1 MKRILCLS
9 GGGVRGVA
17 QLQVLKK
24 LEEDYGKP
32 LHEVYDLIIGTS
44 VGAIN
49 AAIIAS
55 GAMSMEEVD
64 EKYIGFMKKIFKKR
78 GFFKK
83 PKYDR
88 DNFLDIW
95 DEIAGSDFK
104 MGESKT
110 RLMITTVDL
119 VTDTNLFYKSWHEDD
134 SDEKLGEIVTRSFA
148 APLYFGQI
156 VDIPRQQVYSDGG
169 IGNANL
175 PLDEAKTQA
184 ESYGWYRDGEEV
196 EIHAIGTLTSDEVTT
211 FKDVAKGKWTAQ
223 LMDYMK
229 PAQGGLARVQS
240 AEDQIRRMKYV
251 CKHIPE
257 IKFRYWDGLCN
268 SKHMALDDTKYVE
281 EYRQGGIKMAESPLV
296 ICN

>member
-1 MKRILCLS
+1 MKKILCLS

-55 GAMSMEEVD
+55 GTMSMADVD
-64 EKYIGFMKKIFKKR
+64 KQYTEFMEAIFKKR

-88 DNFLDIW
+88 QNFLEIW
-95 DEIAGSDFK
+95 DEIAGFDFK
-104 MGESKT
+104 MSDAKT

-134 SDEKLGEIVTRSFA
+134 AKEKLGDLVTRSFA

-156 VDIPRQQVYSDGG
+156 VDKEERKVYSDGG

-196 EIHAIGTLTSDEVTT
+196 EIHAIGTLSSDATTT
-211 FKDVAKGKWTAQ
+211 FDEVAKGKWTTQ

-257 IKFRYWDGLCN
+257 IKFKYWNGLCN
-268 SKHMALDDTKYVE
+268 KKHMALDDTKYVD
-281 EYRQGGIKMAESPLV
+281 EYRQAGIKMAEKPS
-296 ICN
+296 ITCN